1 MEVLATTD
9 TSRAGNDCCIHSSVT
24 LVEQFGI
31 FAVVVVDKT
40 TGWFERSDMNIV
52 YQTESPQKAMNAFE
66 EHGGLLSGQEK
77 RNILNR

>member
-9 TSRAGNDCCIHSSVT
+9 TSRAGNDCYIHSSVT

-31 FAVVVVDKT
+31 FAIIVMDKT
-40 TGWFERSDMNIV
+40 TGWFENTDVNIV
-52 YQTESPQKAMNAFE
+52 YKTESPQKAMNAFE

-77 RNILNR
+77 RNILSR